1 MAEPR
6 RVFLSHTS
14 ELREFPAGRSFVDAA
29 EAAVTRAGNAVTDM
43 AYFPARDDKPASY
56 CQARVSECDVYVGL
70 IGLRYG
76 SPVRDRPE
84 VSYTELEF
92 EAATK
97 TGVPRLMFLLDE
109 EAVLPI
115 PAAMLLDSDP
125 DWQVRQRAF
134 RHRLRDAGIMVAKVA
149 SPEQLE
155 LGLLHA
161 LQETRPPVP
170 GGHAARLPGP
180 AEVTATPGMHNLP
193 RRPARVFV
201 GRDERPRP
209 GPRRAGRWC
218 ERRGDASGLRPGRGG
233 QVRACPAPRL
243 RLPGGLPADVVGYC
257 RGPGADP
264 GRAGRPGCQA
274 LSGCRRGGH
283 HGGGG

>member
-14 ELREFPAGRSFVDAA
+14 ELRQFPAGRSFVDAA

-92 EAATK
+92 EAATE

-125 DWQVRQRAF
+125 DWQARQRAF
-134 RHRLRDAGIMVAKVA
+134 RDRLR
-149 SPEQLE
+149 
-155 LGLLHA
+155 
-161 LQETRPPVP
+161 TRGSWWQRWP
-170 GGHAARLPGP
+170 ARSNWNWGFCTPCRKPDRRSRVGMRRGFPGP
-180 AEVTATPGMHNLP
+180 P
-193 RRPARVFV
+193 R
-201 GRDERPRP
+201 
-209 GPRRAGRWC
+209 
-218 ERRGDASGLRPGRGG
+218 
-233 QVRACPAPRL
+233 
-243 RLPGGLPADVVGYC
+243 
-257 RGPGADP
+257 
-264 GRAGRPGCQA
+264 
-274 LSGCRRGGH
+274 
-283 HGGGG
+283 